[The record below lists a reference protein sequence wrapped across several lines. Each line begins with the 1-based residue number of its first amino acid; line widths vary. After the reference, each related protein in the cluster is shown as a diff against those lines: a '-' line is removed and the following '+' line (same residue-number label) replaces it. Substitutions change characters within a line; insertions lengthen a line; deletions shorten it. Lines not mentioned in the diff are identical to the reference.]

1 MAEAY
6 LTFKG
11 TTAGVVDAFYPK
23 QALADA
29 GATDDDITAVQGVKT
44 IPDNYRPN
52 KAYWDGTDLLEET
65 PESVV
70 FDALPDEDQAK
81 ERREYCFDL
90 LRAHEAIG
98 GKLSVWHASRVDN
111 VAEGDPP
118 EAGDEDER
126 LDQSKRFASYG
137 RWLEANVRVVL
148 VDANLLS
155 ALFWPFIKAEC
166 EIPGETWYWL
176 HKVNGTQ
183 NHGGWYEIY
192 RDNNRTEWVW
202 HYTTGTSV
210 DSNSRIGVRV
220 VGGDDP
226 VMDTDADWVKELR

>member
-29 GATDDDITAVQGVKT
+29 GATGDDITAVQGVKT

-183 NHGGWYEIY
+183 SNGGWYEIY
-192 RDNNRTEWVW
+192 RKNNRADWNW
-202 HYTTGTSV
+202 HYTTGTST

-220 VGGDDP
+220 VGGNDP
-226 VMDTDADWVKELR
+226 AVDADADWVKELR